1 MLGFIIRSR
10 SVAGTGGSVGESSI
24 ISLLSVFLLGV
35 LLFSGSSRAQS
46 PILLGLDAD
55 MSSASAE
62 AGEAIRRGTLLAINE
77 INASGGLLGRPLELV
92 VRDHRGNPARGL
104 DNIQEFSDMP
114 DILAVIGGLHTPV
127 ALQELQ
133 LIHDSK
139 IIYLGAW
146 AAGTPIVENGFDP
159 NYVFRVSVR
168 DEFAGGFMVENAIKR
183 GSTRLGMLLERT
195 GWGRSNEKAINSALE
210 ERGITTAAVEWFNW
224 GITDMSEHIERLHA
238 VGADTI
244 ILVSNPPEGL
254 VAVRSMAARPEG
266 KRLPIISHWGITGG
280 TFSHMAGNLL
290 GQVDLMFL
298 QTFSFLAPPVPERA
312 NRLFQQYRKMFPDA
326 KTADEVLAPAGI
338 AHAYDLVKILAMAV
352 RQAGTLDRAAVRD
365 AMERI
370 EQHKGL
376 MRDYT
381 PPFTARRHDA
391 LNADDFIMARYG
403 ENGVI
408 IPEQPYD

>member
-1 MLGFIIRSR
+1 MIGFEIGSRLGVRAGGG
-10 SVAGTGGSVGESSI
+10 VAKPPVV
-24 ISLLSVFLLGV
+24 LLVATFLLGI
-35 LLFSGSSRAQS
+35 LLLSGPSRAQS

-62 AGEAIRRGTLLAINE
+62 AGEAIRRGALLAIDE

-92 VRDHRGNPARGL
+92 VRDHRGNPARGI
-104 DNIQEFSDMP
+104 DNIQALSDMP
-114 DILAVIGGLHTPV
+114 DLLAVIGGLHTPV

-133 LIHDSK
+133 LIHDRQ

-146 AAGTPIVENGFDP
+146 AAGTQIVENGFDP

-183 GSTRLGMLLERT
+183 GATKLGLLLERT
-195 GWGRSNEKAINSALE
+195 GWGRSNEKAIKAALE
-210 ERGITTAAVEWFNW
+210 KRGLTTTGVEWFNW

-244 ILVSNPPEGL
+244 ILVANPPEGL
-254 VAVRSMAARPEG
+254 VAVRSMVARPES

-280 TFSHMAGNLL
+280 TFPHLAGDLL

-298 QTFSFLAPPVPERA
+298 QTFSFLAPPIPERA
-312 NRLFQQYRKMFPDA
+312 NRLFQQYRAMFPDT
-326 KTADEVLAPAGI
+326 KSIEGIPAPPGT
-338 AHAYDLVKILAMAV
+338 AHAYDLVKILATAV
-352 RQAGTLDRAAVRD
+352 KQAGTLDRVAVRD

-370 EQHKGL
+370 EQYKGL
-376 MRDYT
+376 MRDYS

-391 LNADDFIMARYG
+391 LNADDFIMTRYG

-408 IPEQPYD
+408 IPE